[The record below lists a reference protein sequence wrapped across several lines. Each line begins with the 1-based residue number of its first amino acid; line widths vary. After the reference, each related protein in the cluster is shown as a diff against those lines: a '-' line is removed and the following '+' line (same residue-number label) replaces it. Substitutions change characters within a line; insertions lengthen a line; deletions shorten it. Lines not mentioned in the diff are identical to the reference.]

1 MSEKLHKFMAN
12 CGVASRRKSEALIL
26 EGVVKVNGEVV
37 TNLAE
42 RIDPKVDKVT
52 VRGKRIS
59 LPKEKVYYMF
69 FKPEGYLTTTTDP
82 EGRPTIFDL
91 IPELKG
97 KVNPVGRLD
106 KDTEG
111 LLFLTN
117 DGDFAFRMTHP
128 KFQVKKTYRA
138 IVFGE
143 ITPHALKELAE
154 GVKLEDGLTKPAE
167 VHLREE
173 RERMSVVE
181 ITIHEGRKRQV
192 RRMFDAVGFPVIFLK
207 RTQIDKIAL
216 KHVDKGHYRKLTDKE
231 ITRLKSRLQLAVE

>member
-37 TNLAE
+37 KNLAL
-42 RIDPKVDKVT
+42 RIDPSVDKVT
-52 VRGKRIS
+52 VKGKKIS

-69 FKPEGYLTTTTDP
+69 FKPEGYLTTVTDP

-91 IPELKG
+91 MPELKG

-117 DGDFAFRMTHP
+117 DGEFAFRMTHP

-138 IVFGE
+138 IVYGE
-143 ITPHALKELAE
+143 ITPKAMSTLSS
-154 GVKLEDGLTKPAE
+154 GVRLEDGMTRPAE
-167 VHLREE
+167 VFLKEA
-173 RERMSVVE
+173 RERTSVVE
-181 ITIHEGRKRQV
+181 ITIHEGKKRQV
-192 RRMFDAVGFPVIFLK
+192 RRMFEAVGFPVIFLK
-207 RTQIDKIAL
+207 RIQVDKVVL
-216 KHVDKGHYRKLTDKE
+216 KHVDKGQYRKLTNKE
-231 ITRLKSRLQLAVE
+231 LTRLKSRLQLAVE

>member
-37 TNLAE
+37 KNLAL
-42 RIDPKVDKVT
+42 RIDPSVDKVT
-52 VRGKRIS
+52 VKGKKIS

-69 FKPEGYLTTTTDP
+69 FKPEGYLTTVTDP

-91 IPELKG
+91 MPELKG

-117 DGDFAFRMTHP
+117 DGEFAFRMTHP

-138 IVFGE
+138 IVYGE
-143 ITPHALKELAE
+143 ITPKAMSALSS
-154 GVKLEDGLTKPAE
+154 GVRLEDGMTRPAE
-167 VHLREE
+167 VLLKEA
-173 RERMSVVE
+173 RERTSVVE
-181 ITIHEGRKRQV
+181 ITIHEGKKRQV
-192 RRMFDAVGFPVIFLK
+192 RRMFEAVGFPVIFLK
-207 RTQIDKIAL
+207 RIQVDKVVL
-216 KHVDKGHYRKLTDKE
+216 KHVDKGQYRKLTNKE
-231 ITRLKSRLQLAVE
+231 LTRLKSRLQLAVE